1 MCSASEALARCTKL
15 VFVFSLRSSR
25 SAQKALVRLFVS
37 TQEVV
42 VIRERAMG
50 LVKGR
55 FSFRKRREVVVDSNV
70 SQTINI
76 ISHHDFSEGLRS
88 WHANCC
94 HVYVASKESSL
105 LDGPN
110 GVVAYSGESYIVIT
124 NRTECWQG
132 LEQDITG
139 KLSFD
144 TKYDVSVFVRVHG
157 NLQGSCGVQ
166 ATLRLENSD
175 SDSSYLCAGR
185 KSVTK
190 ESWEK
195 LEGSF
200 TLTSLPSRAIFY
212 LEGPTP
218 GVDILINSVIILPTS
233 SEYYG
238 MWTIPLL

>member
-175 SDSSYLCAGR
+175 SDSSYLCAGSHQR
-185 KSVTK
+185 KLG
-190 ESWEK
+190 EA
-195 LEGSF
+195 G
-200 TLTSLPSRAIFY
+200 RIFY
-212 LEGPTP
+212 IDKLAK
-218 GVDILINSVIILPTS
+218 SCH
-233 SEYYG
+233 
-238 MWTIPLL
+238 LLFGRTYSWSRHTYKLCNYFANQL